1 MYDASLLLKLQALDK
16 SIADLKRNLSATE
29 TSLQDDSLVAK
40 AENIFQQIDAGH
52 EKVAKA
58 QRETERETQRLTD
71 RKDLIES
78 RIYSGNIT
86 NPKELSALQEEV
98 GNLTSL
104 INDQE
109 DILLVRM
116 EETERYAE
124 GLEKA
129 TTQFQN
135 AKIAH
140 EGKLI
145 ELKSKQKDLINQLE
159 SEEPQ
164 KNTIR
169 EEFSADVLRV
179 YDRVRQSN
187 KGIAV
192 AVVEGD
198 RCSECRLSIPTRL
211 LENLKTTEEFVYC
224 NSCRRILLRGTL
236 R

>member
-1 MYDASLLLKLQALDK
+1 MYDASLLLSLQALDK
-16 SIADLKRNLSATE
+16 SIADLKETLSATE
-29 TSLQDDSLVAK
+29 TSLKDDSLVAK
-40 AENIFQQIDAGH
+40 AENIFQQIYARH
-52 EKVAKA
+52 EKVSKE

-78 RIYSGNIT
+78 RIYAGNIT

-104 INDQE
+104 IGDQE

-116 EETERYAE
+116 EETEKYDE

-129 TTQFQN
+129 RTQFQD
-135 AKIAH
+135 AKTAH
-140 EGKLI
+140 EKKLI
-145 ELKSKQKDLINQLE
+145 GLKSKQKDLIKQLE
-159 SEEPQ
+159 SEQPQ
-164 KNTIR
+164 QEALRGK
-169 EEFSADVLRV
+169 FSPDVLQI
-179 YDRVRQSN
+179 YDRVSQSN

-198 RCSECRLSIPTRL
+198 RCSECRLSIPTQL
-211 LENLKTTEEFVYC
+211 LEKLKSTDEFVYC

>member
-1 MYDASLLLKLQALDK
+1 MYDASLLLSLQALDK
-16 SIADLKRNLSATE
+16 SIADLKETLSATE
-29 TSLQDDSLVAK
+29 TSLKDDSLVAK
-40 AENIFQQIDAGH
+40 AENIFQQIYARH
-52 EKVAKA
+52 EKVAKE

-78 RIYSGNIT
+78 RIYAGNIT

-104 INDQE
+104 IGDQE

-116 EETERYAE
+116 EETEKYDE

-129 TTQFQN
+129 TTQFQD
-135 AKIAH
+135 AKAVH
-140 EGKLI
+140 EKKLI
-145 ELKSKQKDLINQLE
+145 DLKSKQNDLMKQLE
-159 SEEPQ
+159 SEQPQ
-164 KNTIR
+164 QEALRGK
-169 EEFSADVLRV
+169 FSPDVLQI
-179 YDRVRQSN
+179 YDRVSQSN
-187 KGIAV
+187 KGIGV

-198 RCSECRLSIPTRL
+198 RCSECRLSIPTQL
-211 LENLKTTEEFVYC
+211 LEKLKSTDEFVYC